1 MTHII
6 FKAQGEVPGYI
17 QIVGMYLNYNY
28 GRIADEYNDMRV
40 ELNKIGATVISEEVA
55 RGFVFA
61 NIYKEYISVRT
72 NSHIMDEIP
81 QLAESGE
88 TDEEKVK
95 YYLTDEDRDLGVAFN
110 KAAMKKVVSDRFS
123 ERYKELMLD
132 ASILEK
138 DTWEEQKRE
147 AFGWTADSDYQTPI
161 IDILSTG
168 RGIDK
173 SVFVQKIITNVTT
186 YNTKL
191 ATLLLEQQLLEERI
205 KSCETIAD
213 CHRLKHEKFGI
224 ALSKQQREDEN
235 ITTTPLTLK
244 MDF

>member
-6 FKAQGEVPGYI
+6 FKLQGNVPGYV
-17 QIVGMYLNYNY
+17 QIIGMYLNYNY

-40 ELNKIGATVISEEVA
+40 ELNRLGATIIPEEVA
-55 RGFVFA
+55 KGFVFA
-61 NIYKEYISVRT
+61 DIYKDYISVRT

-88 TDEEKVK
+88 TDEVKVK
-95 YYLTDEDRDLGVAFN
+95 HFLTDEDRAAGVAFN
-110 KAAMKKVVSDRFS
+110 KAVMKKVVADRFS
-123 ERYKELMLD
+123 ERYKELMVD

-147 AFGWTADSDYQTPI
+147 AFGWTADNDYQTPI

-168 RGIDK
+168 RNISK
-173 SVFVQKIITNVTT
+173 ETFIQKVITNVTS

-191 ATLLLEQQLLEERI
+191 ANLLLEQQLLEERI
-205 KSCETIAD
+205 KVCETIAD
-213 CHRLKHEKFGI
+213 CHRLKHEKFGV
-224 ALSKQQREDEN
+224 AMSKQQKEDEN
-235 ITTTPLTLK
+235 VETTPLTLK

>member
-1 MTHII
+1 MTHIF
-6 FKAQGEVPGYI
+6 FKSNGEVPGYI
-17 QIVGMYLNYNY
+17 QVIGMYLNYNY

-40 ELNKIGATVISEEVA
+40 ELNKLGATVISEEVA
-55 RGFVFA
+55 KGFIFA
-61 NIYKEYISVRT
+61 NIYKDYISVRT

-81 QLAESGE
+81 QFAESSE
-88 TDEEKVK
+88 TETEKVK
-95 YYLTDEDRDLGVAFN
+95 YFLTDEDRSAGVAFN
-110 KAAMKKVVSDRFS
+110 KMAMKKVVADRFS

-132 ASILEK
+132 ASTLEK

-147 AFGWTADSDYQTPI
+147 AFGWTADEDYQTPI
-161 IDILSTG
+161 IDVLSTG

-173 SVFVQKIITNVTT
+173 STFVQKIITNVTT
-186 YNTKL
+186 YNVKL
-191 ATLLLEQQLLEERI
+191 ANLLLEQQLLEERI
-205 KSCETIAD
+205 KACETIAD

-235 ITTTPLTLK
+235 IPTTPLTLK

>member
-1 MTHII
+1 MIHIL
-6 FKAQGEVPGYI
+6 FKVQGDMPGYI
-17 QIVGMYLNYNY
+17 QKIGMYMNYNY
-28 GRIADEYNDMRV
+28 GRISDEYNDMRV
-40 ELNKIGATVISEEVA
+40 ELNKLGAVVLSEDVA
-55 RGFVFA
+55 KGFVFA
-61 NIYKEYISVRT
+61 DIYKDYISVRT

-88 TDEEKVK
+88 TEEEKIK
-95 YYLTDEDRDLGVAFN
+95 YFLTDEDRTAGVLFN
-110 KAAMKKVVSDRFS
+110 KAAMKKVVADRFS
-123 ERYKELMLD
+123 ERYKELMVD

-147 AFGWTADSDYQTPI
+147 AFGWVADSDYQTPL
-161 IDILSTG
+161 IDVLSSG

-173 SVFVQKIITNVTT
+173 EVFAQKIITNVTT

-205 KSCETIAD
+205 KSCITIAD

-235 ITTTPLTLK
+235 IETTPLTLR

>member
-6 FKAQGEVPGYI
+6 FKSQGGVPGYI
-17 QIVGMYLNYNY
+17 QNIGMYLNYQY

-40 ELNKIGATVISEEVA
+40 ELNKMGATVITEEVA
-55 RGFVFA
+55 KGFVFA
-61 NIYKEYISVRT
+61 DIYKDYISVRT

-81 QLAESGE
+81 LLAESGE
-88 TDEEKVK
+88 TEEEKVK
-95 YYLTDEDRDLGVAFN
+95 YYLTDEDREAGVLFN
-110 KAAMKKVVSDRFS
+110 KAVMKKVVSDRFS

-132 ASILEK
+132 ASTLEK

-147 AFGWTADSDYQTPI
+147 AFGWMADEDYQTPI

-168 RGIDK
+168 RGVDK
-173 SVFVQKIITNVTT
+173 LTFVQKIITNVTS

-205 KSCETIAD
+205 KACVTIAD

-235 ITTTPLTLK
+235 IETTPLTLR

>member
-17 QIVGMYLNYNY
+17 QVVGMYLNYNY

-61 NIYKEYISVRT
+61 NIYKEYVSVRT
-72 NSHIMDEIP
+72 NSNIMDEIP

-88 TDEEKVK
+88 TEEEKIK
-95 YYLTDEDRDLGVAFN
+95 YYLTDEDRNYGLAFN
-110 KAAMKKVVSDRFS
+110 KAIMKKVVSDRFS

-147 AFGWTADSDYQTPI
+147 AFGWVADSDYQTPI

-173 SVFVQKIITNVTT
+173 SIFVQKIITNVTA

-235 ITTTPLTLK
+235 VLTTPLTLR

>member
-1 MTHII
+1 MTHIL
-6 FKAQGEVPGYI
+6 FKVQGNTPGYI
-17 QIVGMYLNYNY
+17 HVVGMYLNYNY

-40 ELNKIGATVISEEVA
+40 ELNKLGATVISEEVA
-55 RGFVFA
+55 KGFVFA
-61 NIYKEYISVRT
+61 DIYKDYISVRT

-81 QLAESGE
+81 QLAESSE
-88 TDEEKVK
+88 TETEKVK
-95 YYLTDEDRDLGVAFN
+95 HFLTDEDKASSVAFN
-110 KAAMKKVVSDRFS
+110 KAVMKKVVADRFS

-132 ASILEK
+132 ASVLEK

-147 AFGWTADSDYQTPI
+147 AFGWTADEDYQTPI
-161 IDILSTG
+161 IDILCTG
-168 RGIDK
+168 RNIDK
-173 SVFVQKIITNVTT
+173 STFVQKIINNVTA

-191 ATLLLEQQLLEERI
+191 ANLLLEQQLLEERL
-205 KSCETIAD
+205 KSCVTIAD

-235 ITTTPLTLK
+235 IETTPLTLR